1 MGEKITIDSA
11 TLMNK
16 GLEVIEARWLF
27 DIPPER
33 IDVIIHPQSVIH
45 SMVELRDGSVLA
57 QLGVADMRLP
67 IQYALSY
74 PTRWDSPVAPLDF
87 VRSDRLEFDVPDRSK
102 FPCLDLAYRAL
113 RGDDGLT
120 AVLNAANE
128 VAVSSFLEEKVS
140 FTAIPSLIEKTM
152 DAYKLERSM
161 SVQALKDVRN
171 IDRWS
176 RKHVDSLISELEF
189 KKPRLVT

>member
-1 MGEKITIDSA
+1 M
-11 TLMNK
+11 
-16 GLEVIEARWLF
+16 
-27 DIPPER
+27 
-33 IDVIIHPQSVIH
+33 HPQSVIH

-74 PTRWDSPVAPLDF
+74 PMRWDSPVAPLDF
-87 VRSDRLEFDVPDRSK
+87 VRSGPLEFDVPDRSR

-113 RGDDGLT
+113 RGDGGLT

-128 VAVSSFLEEKVS
+128 VAVATFLEGKIS
-140 FTAIPSLIEKTM
+140 FTTIPSLIEQTM

-161 SVQALKDVRN
+161 PVQALKDVRN
-171 IDRWS
+171 IDRWA
-176 RKHVDSLISELEF
+176 RKHVDSLISELGF
-189 KKPRLVT
+189 QKPRFVT